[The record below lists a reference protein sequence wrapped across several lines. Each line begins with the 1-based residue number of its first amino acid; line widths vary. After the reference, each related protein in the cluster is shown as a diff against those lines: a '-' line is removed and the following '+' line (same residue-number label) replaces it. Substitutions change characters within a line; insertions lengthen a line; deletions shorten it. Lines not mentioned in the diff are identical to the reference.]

1 MTQQSASSEYPAF
14 LDTIK
19 ARIELART
27 GAIRAAFHE
36 GVILNWDIG
45 REIVLKQQ
53 TAGWGGAVV
62 ERLAAD
68 LRSAF
73 PNTPGFSANNLW
85 LMRQFYT
92 EYSTPEFLEQAV
104 QEITIHH

>member
-1 MTQQSASSEYPAF
+1 MTQQFASSEYPAF

-19 ARIELART
+19 ARIALASTR
-27 GAIRAAFHE
+27 AIRAAFHE

-53 TAGWGGAVV
+53 TAGWGNSVV

-68 LRSAF
+68 LRLVF
-73 PNTPGFSANNLW
+73 PNTLGFSANNLW

-104 QEITIHH
+104 Q